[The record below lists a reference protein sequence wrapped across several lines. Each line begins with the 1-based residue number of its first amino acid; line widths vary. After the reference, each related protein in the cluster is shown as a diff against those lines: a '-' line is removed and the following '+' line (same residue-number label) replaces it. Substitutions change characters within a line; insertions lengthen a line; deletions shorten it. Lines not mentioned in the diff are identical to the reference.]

1 MQKNEINSIIQSDNA
16 RHPILI
22 LVGCLVISGAVCY
35 AHILGN
41 TVVLTLCLIAF
52 LAYNVYACFKSTI
65 FPVLLYF
72 LPWSPLLKIDI
83 NGYSFFTF
91 ALIFACLFYFIK
103 GKLSLS
109 VYQVIL
115 TSVMVALTII
125 AKTVQGNSISNSYFV
140 FILMLLLF
148 PCITSN
154 AKNRLSFY
162 YITLFFSFGIIAAA
176 LSAQQIAG
184 FPNISQYI
192 KVDSY
197 LTITRLSG
205 YYPDPNFYSAHIT
218 ACLAGVML
226 LLTKEKKDSHR
237 IILAI
242 VSVFL
247 LYCGL
252 LSASKSFI
260 IITACLFFVWIP
272 TLLKKQN
279 RGSTAAKVFIGLLCA
294 GIIVLSSTAFQELF
308 KIIDTRFSYASSVS
322 ELTTGRTDLWQ
333 TYINEF
339 IHNPVLVLLGEG
351 FSSVIIG
358 KRASHNTIIQ
368 GVFQFGIIGFPFLIA
383 WFVITI
389 KNLISNISDKK
400 PHFLYILLMGVGI
413 VLPWMALDII
423 FFDEL
428 FLLPVYGALAVA
440 YSSTELENGK

>member
-41 TVVLTLCLIAF
+41 TVVLALCLIAF

-148 PCITSN
+148 PCITSK

-226 LLTKEKKDSHR
+226 LLSREKKASHR
-237 IILAI
+237 LLLAVI
-242 VSVFL
+242 SVVL

-252 LSASKSFI
+252 LSASKAFI
-260 IITACLFFVWIP
+260 VITACLFFIWIP
-272 TLLKKQN
+272 SLLEKQN
-279 RGSTAAKVFIGLLCA
+279 RGSAAIKVFVGLLCA
-294 GIIVLSSTAFQELF
+294 GVIVLSSTAFQELF
-308 KIIDTRFSYASSVS
+308 KIIDTRFSYASNVS
-322 ELTTGRTDLWQ
+322 EFTTGRTDIWYA
-333 TYINEF
+333 YIDELT
-339 IHNPVLVLLGEG
+339 HNPILTIFGEG
-351 FSSVIIG
+351 FSNVIIG
-358 KRASHNTIIQ
+358 KKSSHNTIIQ
-368 GVFQFGIIGFPFLIA
+368 GVFQFGLIGFPFLIA
-383 WFVITI
+383 WILITI
-389 KNLISNISDKK
+389 KNLISQTAHTKL
-400 PHFLYILLMGVGI
+400 HFLYILLMCVGI

-440 YSSTELENGK
+440 YSSLELENDK

>member
-1 MQKNEINSIIQSDNA
+1 MQNNELNSILQSGNT

-22 LVGCLVISGAVCY
+22 LLGCLVISGAICY

-41 TVVLTLCLIAF
+41 TIVLALCLFVF
-52 LAYNVYACFKSTI
+52 LAYNVFACFKSTI

-83 NGYSFFTF
+83 NGFSFFTF
-91 ALIFACLFYFIK
+91 ALLFACLFYFIK

-109 VYQVIL
+109 IYQIVL
-115 TSVMVALTII
+115 TAIIVALTLV
-125 AKTVQGNSISNSYFV
+125 AKTIQENSISNSYFV
-140 FILMLLLF
+140 FIAMLLLF
-148 PCITSN
+148 PCVTN
-154 AKNRLSFY
+154 GAKSHLSFY
-162 YITLFFSFGIIAAA
+162 DMTLFFSLGIIAAA
-176 LSAQQIAG
+176 LSAQQVAG

-226 LLTKEKKDSHR
+226 LLTREKKGTHR
-237 IILAI
+237 IVLAI
-242 VSVFL
+242 VSVLL

-260 IITACLFFVWIP
+260 VITACLFFVWIP
-272 TLLKKQN
+272 TLLEKQN
-279 RGSTAAKVFIGLLCA
+279 RGSAAAKVFIGLLCA
-294 GIIVLSSTAFQELF
+294 GAIILSSTAFQELF
-308 KIIDTRFSYASSVS
+308 KIIDTRFSYASNVS
-322 ELTTGRTDLWQ
+322 ELTTGRTDLWR
-333 TYINEF
+333 TYIDEF
-339 IHNPVLVLLGEG
+339 TRNPILTLFGEG

-358 KRASHNTIIQ
+358 KKASHNTIIQ
-368 GVFQFGIIGFPFLIA
+368 GVFQFGLIGFPFLIA

-389 KNLISNISDKK
+389 KNLITNISSKK
-400 PHFLYILLMGVGI
+400 IHFLYALLMGVGI
-413 VLPWMALDII
+413 VLPWMALDIL

-428 FLLPVYGALAVA
+428 FLLPVYGAFAAA
-440 YSSTELENGK
+440 YGSSKLENS

>member
-1 MQKNEINSIIQSDNA
+1 MQNNEINSTLQSDNA

-22 LVGCLVISGAVCY
+22 LLGCLVISGTICY

-41 TVVLTLCLIAF
+41 TIVLALCLIVF
-52 LAYNVYACFKSTI
+52 LAYNAFACFKGTI

-83 NGYSFFTF
+83 NGFSFFTF
-91 ALIFACLFYFIK
+91 ALLFACLFYFIK

-109 VYQVIL
+109 IYQIIL
-115 TSVMVALTII
+115 TAIIVALTLI
-125 AKTVQGNSISNSYFV
+125 AKTIQDNSISNSYFV
-140 FILMLLLF
+140 FIIMLLLF
-148 PCITSN
+148 PCVTN
-154 AKNRLSFY
+154 GAKNRLSFY
-162 YITLFFSFGIIAAA
+162 DMTLFFSLGIISAA
-176 LSAQQIAG
+176 LSAQQVAG

-226 LLTKEKKDSHR
+226 LLTREKKASHR
-237 IILAI
+237 IVLAI
-242 VSVFL
+242 ISVFL

-272 TLLKKQN
+272 TLLEKQN
-279 RGSTAAKVFIGLLCA
+279 RGSAAAKVFIGLLCA
-294 GIIVLSSTAFQELF
+294 GVIVLSSTAFQELF
-308 KIIDTRFSYASSVS
+308 KIIDTRFSYASNVS
-322 ELTTGRTDLWQ
+322 ELTTGRTDLWR
-333 TYINEF
+333 TYIDEF
-339 IHNPVLVLLGEG
+339 THNPLLTLFGEG

-368 GVFQFGIIGFPFLIA
+368 GVFQFGLIGFPFLIA

-389 KNLISNISDKK
+389 KNLISNISSKRI
-400 PHFLYILLMGVGI
+400 HILYVLLMGVGI
-413 VLPWMALDII
+413 VLPWMALDIL

-428 FLLPVYGALAVA
+428 FLLPVYGALAVT
-440 YSSTELENGK
+440 YGSSEIENS

>member
-1 MQKNEINSIIQSDNA
+1 MTTAQPTEAEQFLTGTPVPTIEFMFFI
-16 RHPILI
+16 RRT
-22 LVGCLVISGAVCY
+22 AV
-35 AHILGN
+35 
-41 TVVLTLCLIAF
+41 
-52 LAYNVYACFKSTI
+52 
-65 FPVLLYF
+65 
-72 LPWSPLLKIDI
+72 
-83 NGYSFFTF
+83 SF
-91 ALIFACLFYFIK
+91 
-103 GKLSLS
+103 
-109 VYQVIL
+109 
-115 TSVMVALTII
+115 
-125 AKTVQGNSISNSYFV
+125 
-140 FILMLLLF
+140 
-148 PCITSN
+148 
-154 AKNRLSFY
+154 
-162 YITLFFSFGIIAAA
+162 
-176 LSAQQIAG
+176 
-184 FPNISQYI
+184 SQ
-192 KVDSY
+192 
-197 LTITRLSG
+197 
-205 YYPDPNFYSAHIT
+205 
-218 ACLAGVML
+218 
-226 LLTKEKKDSHR
+226 EKKDSHR

-272 TLLKKQN
+272 ILLKKQN

-294 GIIVLSSTAFQELF
+294 GIIVLSSTTFQELF

-440 YSSTELENGK
+440 YSSLELEDGK

>member
-1 MQKNEINSIIQSDNA
+1 MTGTPVPTIEFMFFI
-16 RHPILI
+16 RRT
-22 LVGCLVISGAVCY
+22 AV
-35 AHILGN
+35 
-41 TVVLTLCLIAF
+41 
-52 LAYNVYACFKSTI
+52 
-65 FPVLLYF
+65 
-72 LPWSPLLKIDI
+72 
-83 NGYSFFTF
+83 SF
-91 ALIFACLFYFIK
+91 
-103 GKLSLS
+103 
-109 VYQVIL
+109 
-115 TSVMVALTII
+115 
-125 AKTVQGNSISNSYFV
+125 
-140 FILMLLLF
+140 
-148 PCITSN
+148 
-154 AKNRLSFY
+154 
-162 YITLFFSFGIIAAA
+162 
-176 LSAQQIAG
+176 
-184 FPNISQYI
+184 SQ
-192 KVDSY
+192 
-197 LTITRLSG
+197 
-205 YYPDPNFYSAHIT
+205 
-218 ACLAGVML
+218 
-226 LLTKEKKDSHR
+226 EKKDSHR

-272 TLLKKQN
+272 ILLKKQN

-440 YSSTELENGK
+440 YSSLELENGK